1 MLKNK
6 PKSSTMSMLDKLI
19 LEQNADGLEE
29 VVIGLVGAI
38 GSNLAVFQNILKTE
52 LEDTFDFDV
61 FIIKVSED
69 ILANHPNIRNVP
81 EFDLTTK
88 YKRINSL
95 MNVGNKLRELHGID
109 YVALEVAARIRDL
122 RKSYNGT
129 KKRVAYIINSLKHD
143 AEIGSLKKLYGHT
156 FFQISIFESEGK
168 RKEILNNSVG
178 MTIEEADKLI
188 KRDEKEDE
196 KWGQRT
202 SVAFPL
208 ADYFVKFDDKSG
220 IHIKNAINRFI
231 NLILGNVYVTPT
243 FSESVIYMAFMNS
256 LRSSDLSRQVGA
268 VIAKDDNIL
277 STGSNDVP
285 KFGGGIYTPLYNECT
300 GEIADHPNGRD
311 YKIGVDCNHIQ
322 KNNLVNGIYDS
333 IKEELEDILSE
344 SIPSQNK
351 ILMNI
356 KRIIKKSEIK
366 DITEYGRMV
375 HAEMD
380 AILNCARSNNSTQG
394 ATLYVTTFPCHNCA
408 KHIVAA
414 GIKEVMFVEPYPK
427 SKALEFHEDSITL
440 EKGESN
446 KLRFK
451 PFVGPEPRSFI
462 NLFSLSLGI
471 GEEFPRKNSEGES
484 LENKWNPKTA
494 KLRIKGIPSLYK
506 HYEKEAA
513 NKIYQIKDDIGR

>member
-1 MLKNK
+1 
-6 PKSSTMSMLDKLI
+6 MSMLDDLI
-19 LEQNADGLEE
+19 LEQNTDGLEE

-52 LEDTFDFDV
+52 LEDTFNFDV
-61 FIIKVSED
+61 FVIKASEE
-69 ILANHPNIRNVP
+69 ILIPHPNVRNVA
-81 EFDLTTK
+81 EFDLTSK

-95 MNVGNKLRELHGID
+95 MNLGNKLRELYGAD
-109 YVALEVAARIRDL
+109 YIALEVAAKIRDL
-122 RKSYNGT
+122 RKSYTGS

-143 AEIGSLKKLYGHT
+143 AEVSSLKKLYGHT
-156 FFQISIFESEGK
+156 FFQISIFESEEK
-168 RKEILNNSVG
+168 RKETLNNSVG
-178 MTIEEADKLI
+178 MTVEEAVKLI

-220 IHIKNAINRFI
+220 IHIKNAVNRFVK
-231 NLILGNVYVTPT
+231 LILGNPYITPT
-243 FSESVIYMAFMNS
+243 FSESAIYMAFMSS

-268 VIAKDDNIL
+268 VIARDDNIL

-285 KFGGGIYTPLYNECT
+285 KFGGGIYTPSYNEDD
-300 GEIADHPNGRD
+300 GKIDDHPNGRD
-311 YKIGVDCNHIQ
+311 YKIGEDCNHIQ
-322 KNNLVNGIYDS
+322 RNNLVDGIYNS
-333 IKEELEDILSE
+333 VKVELEDILSE
-344 SIPSQNK
+344 DIPSQK
-351 ILMNI
+351 EVLL
-356 KRIIKKSEIK
+356 KIKKLIKNSEIK

-427 SKALEFHEDSITL
+427 SKALDFHKDSITL
-440 EKGESN
+440 EKGETN

-451 PFVGPEPRSFI
+451 PFVGIGPRNFI
-462 NLFSLSLGI
+462 NLFSLSLGV
-471 GEEFPRKNSEGES
+471 GKEVVRKDADGKSY
-484 LENKWNPKTA
+484 ENEWDPKTA
-494 KLRIKGIPSLYK
+494 TLRIRGIPSSYK
-506 HYEKEAA
+506 YYEKEAA
-513 NKIYQIKDDIGR
+513 NKIHQIKDDIGR

>member
-1 MLKNK
+1 
-6 PKSSTMSMLDKLI
+6 MSMLDKLI

-69 ILANHPNIRNVP
+69 ILVNHPNVKNVS

-88 YKRINSL
+88 YKRIDSL
-95 MNVGNKLRELHGID
+95 MNVGNKLRELHDID
-109 YVALEVAARIRDL
+109 YIALEVAAKIRGL

-129 KKRVAYIINSLKHD
+129 KKRIAYIINSLKHD
-143 AEIGSLKKLYGHT
+143 AEVSSLKKLYGNI
-156 FFQISIFESEGK
+156 FFQISIFESEEK
-168 RKEILNNSVG
+168 RKETLNNTVG
-178 MTIEEADKLI
+178 MTLEEADKLI
-188 KRDEKEDE
+188 KRDEKEDD

-220 IHIKNAINRFI
+220 IHIKNAVNRFI
-231 NLILGNVYVTPT
+231 KLILGNVYVTPT
-243 FSESVIYMAFMNS
+243 FSESAIYMAFMSS

-285 KFGGGIYTPLYNECT
+285 KFGGGIYTPLYNEDT
-300 GEIADHPNGRD
+300 GAVSDHPNGRD

-322 KNNLVNGIYDS
+322 KNYLVDGIYKS
-333 IKEELEDILSE
+333 IKKELEDIISE
-344 SIPSQNK
+344 NIPSQNK
-351 ILMNI
+351 VLLKI
-356 KRIIKKSEIK
+356 KKIIKESEIK

-440 EKGESN
+440 EKGDSN

-451 PFVGPEPRSFI
+451 PFVGIGPRNFI
-462 NLFSLSLGI
+462 NLFSLSLGV
-471 GEEFPRKNSEGES
+471 GEELSRKNSQGKS
-484 LENKWNPKTA
+484 CENDWKPKTA
-494 KLRIKGIPSLYK
+494 KLRIKGIPSSYK
-506 HYEKEAA
+506 YYEKEAA
-513 NKIYQIKDDIGR
+513 NKIYQIKDEIGR